1 MAKNT
6 KNTKKTTKKT
16 VKTTAKKA
24 ETTKKVPHLKVHDGA
39 DFFAHKHIINFLTET
54 DLYKFTQQ
62 QFYLHVRPNDRAKWE
77 FKCRTKGVNLA
88 PLCKRINEELDWL
101 CTLKFQQFE
110 LDWFKKQNYFA
121 HDYVEF
127 LEDFQLKRRH
137 IKCYTDKKN
146 TTLFVEAEGSQKN
159 VSPFE
164 IYVLHIVQALW
175 MADEEL
181 DWDKAKTNLDNEI
194 AKVNAATRAGIKF
207 TISDFSVRRTIS
219 SDWEDYMVGRMLAMC
234 PAFVGT
240 SNVYLAIKHN
250 CTAIGTFAHELDAT
264 YQGLSDVTIAN
275 AQKQKLTDW
284 ANEYDGK
291 LGIALSDNYGFK
303 SFLNDFGLKFAKLF
317 DGCRH
322 DSGDPIRWGEM
333 LIAHYKKLGI
343 DPTTKVACWSDSLD
357 IDKALAIAK
366 HFNGRIKIA
375 FGIGTYLGATVC
387 GTKKK
392 PLSMVM
398 KVVEVNGKPVVKLS
412 DSTGKTMCH
421 DEGYIE
427 YVKTVHNYKSID
439 DMTVEEIK
447 AMLPLFQDVKL
458 SDIYTPVGAQCKLLR
473 RSEMTAT
480 FLYKG
485 TNYG

>member
-1 MAKNT
+1 MATTKAKQIKKNDI
-6 KNTKKTTKKT
+6 KKQKQAKKVATTTTKK
-16 VKTTAKKA
+16 
-24 ETTKKVPHLKVHDGA
+24 PQRLKVHDGA
-39 DFFAHKHIINFLTET
+39 DFYAHKHIINFLTET

-62 QFYLHVRPNDRAKWE
+62 QFYTLKRSNDKAKWE

-101 CTLKFQQFE
+101 CTLKFQEWE
-110 LDWFKKQNYFA
+110 LNFFRHEDYFYN
-121 HDYVEF
+121 DYVEY
-127 LEDFQLKRRH
+127 LQDFQLKRRT
-137 IKCYTDKKN
+137 IKCFTDKKN
-146 TTLFVEAEGSQKN
+146 TTLFIEAEGYQKE
-159 VSPFE
+159 VSPWE

-181 DWDKAKTNLDNEI
+181 DWEKAKANLDNEI
-194 AKVNAATRAGIKF
+194 MKVNAATRAGIIF

-219 SDWEDYMVGRMLAMC
+219 SEWEDYMVGRMLAMC

-250 CTAIGTFAHELDAT
+250 CKAIGTFAHELDAT
-264 YQGLSDVTIAN
+264 YQGLNGLTIRE
-275 AQKQKLTDW
+275 AQKQKLRDW
-284 ANEYDGK
+284 ADVYDGR

-303 SFLNDFGLKFAKLF
+303 AFLEDFTLQFAKLF

-343 DPTTKVACWSDSLD
+343 DPRTKVACWSDSLD

-366 HFNGRIKIA
+366 HFNGRIRIA

-398 KVVEVNGKPVVKLS
+398 KVIEANGKPVTKLS
-412 DSTGKTMCH
+412 DSDGKQMCH
-421 DEGYIE
+421 DENYIQ
-427 YVKTVHNYKSID
+427 YVKSVFNYKSID
-439 DMTVEEIK
+439 TMTVEEILE
-447 AMLPLFQDVKL
+447 MLPDFKNVWL
-458 SDIYTPVGAQCKLLR
+458 SDIYKPNTEVV
-473 RSEMTAT
+473 
-480 FLYKG
+480 
-485 TNYG
+485 

>member
-1 MAKNT
+1 MAK
-6 KNTKKTTKKT
+6 KTKKKIS
-16 VKTTAKKA
+16 AKKIQTP
-24 ETTKKVPHLKVHDGA
+24 TTTPKPRGVKHHDGA
-39 DFFAHKHIINFLTET
+39 DFFGHKHIINFLTET

-62 QFYLHVRPNDRAKWE
+62 QFYLVKRSNDKAKWE

-88 PLCKRINEELDWL
+88 KLVDRVNEELDWL

-110 LDWFKKQNYFA
+110 LDWFKKQDYFYD
-121 HDYVEF
+121 DYVEY
-127 LEDFQLKRRH
+127 LQDFQLKRRQ
-137 IKCYTDKKN
+137 IKCYTDKKK
-146 TTLFVEAEGSQKN
+146 TTLFIEAEGYQKE

-175 MADEEL
+175 MADEQI

-194 AKVNAATRAGIKF
+194 AKVNAATRAGINF

-219 SDWEDYMVGRMLAMC
+219 SEWEEYMVVRMLAMC
-234 PAFVGT
+234 PAFIGT

-250 CTAIGTFAHELDAT
+250 CKAIGTFAHELDAT
-264 YQGLSDVTIAN
+264 YQGLNGLTIRE
-275 AQKQKLTDW
+275 AQRQKLRDW
-284 ANEYDGK
+284 ADVYDGR

-303 SFLNDFGLKFAKLF
+303 AFLEDFTLQFAKLF

-343 DPTTKVACWSDSLD
+343 DPRTKVACWSDSLD

-387 GTKKK
+387 GTKKT

-398 KVVEVNGKPVVKLS
+398 KVVEVNGRPVVKLS

-421 DEGYIE
+421 DEKYIE
-427 YVKTVHNYKSID
+427 YVREQYNYKSID
-439 DMTVEEIK
+439 DMTIEEILAK
-447 AMLPLFQDVKL
+447 LPDFKNVML
-458 SDIYTPVGAQCKLLR
+458 SDIYKPVNVA
-473 RSEMTAT
+473 A
-480 FLYKG
+480 
-485 TNYG
+485 

>member
-1 MAKNT
+1 MA
-6 KNTKKTTKKT
+6 TKKKLTKSEKKIEK
-16 VKTTAKKA
+16 VIKAKKA
-24 ETTKKVPHLKVHDGA
+24 EEQKVLNKPKRLKVHDGA
-39 DFFAHKHIINFLTET
+39 DFYAHKHVINFLTET

-62 QFYLHVRPNDRAKWE
+62 QFYKHKRSNDRAKWE

-88 PLCKRINEELDWL
+88 PLCDRINEELDWM

-110 LDWFKKQNYFA
+110 LDWFKKQNYFT

-137 IKCYTDKKN
+137 IKCYTDAKK
-146 TTLFVEAEGSQKN
+146 TTLFIEAEGSQTN
-159 VSPFE
+159 VSPWE

-175 MADEEL
+175 MNGEEI
-181 DWDKAKTNLDNEI
+181 DWDLAKANLDNEI

-219 SDWEDYMVGRMLAMC
+219 SEWEDYMVGRMLAMC

-264 YQGLSDVTIAN
+264 YQGLSNVTIAN

-284 ANEYDGK
+284 ADEYDGK

-333 LIAHYKKLGI
+333 LIAHYLKLGI
-343 DPTTKVACWSDSLD
+343 DPTTKVACWSDSLN

-387 GTKKK
+387 GTKRE

-398 KVVEVNGKPVVKLS
+398 KVVEVNGKPAVKLS

-421 DEGYIE
+421 DENYIE

-439 DMTVEEIK
+439 DMTADEIRV
-447 AMLPLFQDVKL
+447 MLPQFKDVRL
-458 SDIYTPVGAQCKLLR
+458 SDIYQEPLA
-473 RSEMTAT
+473 A
-480 FLYKG
+480 
-485 TNYG
+485 

>member
-1 MAKNT
+1 MA
-6 KNTKKTTKKT
+6 TKKKLTKSEKKIEKV
-16 VKTTAKKA
+16 VKANKA
-24 ETTKKVPHLKVHDGA
+24 EEQKVLSKPKKLKVHDGA
-39 DFFAHKHIINFLTET
+39 DFYAHKHVINFLTET

-62 QFYLHVRPNDRAKWE
+62 QFYKHKRSNDRAKWE

-88 PLCKRINEELDWL
+88 PLCDRINEELDWM

-110 LDWFKKQNYFA
+110 LDWFKKQNYFT

-137 IKCYTDKKN
+137 IKCYTDAKK
-146 TTLFVEAEGSQKN
+146 TTLFIEAEGSQTN
-159 VSPFE
+159 VSPWE

-175 MADEEL
+175 MNGEEI
-181 DWDKAKTNLDNEI
+181 DWDLAKANLDNEI

-219 SDWEDYMVGRMLAMC
+219 SEWEDYMVGRMLAMC

-264 YQGLSDVTIAN
+264 YQGLSNVTIAN

-284 ANEYDGK
+284 ADEYDGK

-333 LIAHYKKLGI
+333 LIAHYLKLGI
-343 DPTTKVACWSDSLD
+343 DPTTKVACWSDSLN

-387 GTKKK
+387 GTKRE

-398 KVVEVNGKPVVKLS
+398 KVVEVNGKPAVKLS
-412 DSTGKTMCH
+412 DSLGKCMCH
-421 DEGYIE
+421 DESHIE
-427 YVKTVHNYKSID
+427 YVKLVHNYKSID
-439 DMTVEEIK
+439 EMTADEIRV
-447 AMLPLFQDVKL
+447 MLPQFKDVRL
-458 SDIYTPVGAQCKLLR
+458 SDIYQEPLA
-473 RSEMTAT
+473 A
-480 FLYKG
+480 
-485 TNYG
+485 

>member
-1 MAKNT
+1 
-6 KNTKKTTKKT
+6 
-16 VKTTAKKA
+16 
-24 ETTKKVPHLKVHDGA
+24 
-39 DFFAHKHIINFLTET
+39 
-54 DLYKFTQQ
+54 
-62 QFYLHVRPNDRAKWE
+62 
-77 FKCRTKGVNLA
+77 
-88 PLCKRINEELDWL
+88 
-101 CTLKFQQFE
+101 
-110 LDWFKKQNYFA
+110 
-121 HDYVEF
+121 
-127 LEDFQLKRRH
+127 
-137 IKCYTDKKN
+137 
-146 TTLFVEAEGSQKN
+146 
-159 VSPFE
+159 
-164 IYVLHIVQALW
+164 

-207 TISDFSVRRTIS
+207 TVSDFSVRRAIS
-219 SDWEDYMVGRMLAMC
+219 SEWEDYMVGRMLAMC

-250 CTAIGTFAHELDAT
+250 CTAIGTFAHELDAV

-284 ANEYDGK
+284 ADEYDGK

-343 DPTTKVACWSDSLD
+343 DPTTKIACWSDSLD
-357 IDKALAIAK
+357 IDKALVIAK

-375 FGIGTYLGATVC
+375 FGIGTYLGATAC
-387 GTKKK
+387 GTKKE

-427 YVKTVHNYKSID
+427 YVRKVHNYKSID
-439 DMTVEEIK
+439 DMTVEEIT
-447 AMLPLFQDVKL
+447 AMLPDFKNVLL
-458 SDIYTPVGAQCKLLR
+458 NDIYK
-473 RSEMTAT
+473 
-480 FLYKG
+480 K
-485 TNYG
+485 

>member
-1 MAKNT
+1 MAKKLT
-6 KNTKKTTKKT
+6 KSEKKIERAIK
-16 VKTTAKKA
+16 AKKKA
-24 ETTKKVPHLKVHDGA
+24 IEEMEKSTPKKPTGIMVKDGA
-39 DFFAHKHIINFLTET
+39 DFYAHKHIINYLTET

-62 QFYLHVRPNDRAKWE
+62 QFYVHKRSNDRAKWE
-77 FKCRTKGVNLA
+77 FKLRSKGVNLA
-88 PLCKRINEELDWL
+88 PLCKRINEELDWM

-110 LDWFKKQNYFA
+110 LDWFKKQNYFT

-137 IKCYTDKKN
+137 IKCYTDAKN
-146 TTLFVEAEGSQKN
+146 TTLFIEAEGSQKN
-159 VSPFE
+159 VSPWE

-175 MADEEL
+175 MNGEEI
-181 DWDKAKTNLDNEI
+181 DWDKAKTNLDKEI

-219 SDWEDYMVGRMLAMC
+219 SEWEDYMVGRMLAMC

-264 YQGLSDVTIAN
+264 YQGLSNVTIEM

-284 ANEYDGK
+284 ADEYDGK

-303 SFLNDFGLKFAKLF
+303 AFLNDFGLKFAKLF

-366 HFNGRIKIA
+366 HFNGRIRIA

-387 GTKKK
+387 GTKRE

-412 DSTGKTMCH
+412 ETATKCMCH
-421 DEGYIE
+421 DENHIN
-427 YVKTVHNYKSID
+427 YVKMKYNYKSID
-439 DMTVEEIK
+439 EMTVEEILE
-447 AMLPLFQDVKL
+447 MLPDFKDVKL
-458 SDIYTPVGAQCKLLR
+458 SDIYHPAKA
-473 RSEMTAT
+473 S
-480 FLYKG
+480 
-485 TNYG
+485 

>member
-1 MAKNT
+1 MA
-6 KNTKKTTKKT
+6 TKKKLTKSEKKIEK
-16 VKTTAKKA
+16 VIKAKKA
-24 ETTKKVPHLKVHDGA
+24 EEQKVLSKPKRLKVHDGA
-39 DFFAHKHIINFLTET
+39 DFYAHKHVINFLTET

-62 QFYLHVRPNDRAKWE
+62 QFYKHKRSNDRAKWE

-88 PLCKRINEELDWL
+88 PLCDRINEELDWM

-110 LDWFKKQNYFA
+110 LDWFKKQNYFT

-137 IKCYTDKKN
+137 IKCYTDAKK
-146 TTLFVEAEGSQKN
+146 TTLFIEAEGSQTN
-159 VSPFE
+159 VSPWE

-175 MADEEL
+175 MNGEEI
-181 DWDKAKTNLDNEI
+181 DWDLAKANLDNEI

-219 SDWEDYMVGRMLAMC
+219 SEWEDYMVGRMLAMC

-264 YQGLSDVTIAN
+264 YQGLSNVTIAN

-284 ANEYDGK
+284 ADEYDGK

-333 LIAHYKKLGI
+333 LIAHYLKLGI
-343 DPTTKVACWSDSLD
+343 DPTTKVACWSDSLN

-387 GTKKK
+387 GTKRE

-398 KVVEVNGKPVVKLS
+398 KVVEVNGKPAVKLS

-421 DEGYIE
+421 DENYIE

-439 DMTVEEIK
+439 DMTADEIRV
-447 AMLPLFQDVKL
+447 MLPQFKDVRL
-458 SDIYTPVGAQCKLLR
+458 SDIYQEPLA
-473 RSEMTAT
+473 A
-480 FLYKG
+480 
-485 TNYG
+485 

>member
-1 MAKNT
+1 MAK
-6 KNTKKTTKKT
+6 KTPTKKT

-24 ETTKKVPHLKVHDGA
+24 ETKKKVSNLKIHDGA
-39 DFFAHKHIINFLTET
+39 DFFHYKHIINYLTET

-77 FKCRTKGVNLA
+77 FKCRSKGVNLA
-88 PLCKRINEELDWL
+88 PICKRINEELDWL

-110 LDWFKKQNYFA
+110 LDWFKKQNYFT

-146 TTLFVEAEGSQKN
+146 TTLFIEAEGSQKN

-164 IYVLHIVQALW
+164 IYVLHIIQALW
-175 MADEEL
+175 MENEEL

-194 AKVNAATRAGIKF
+194 TKVNAATRAGIKF

-219 SDWEDYMVGRMLAMC
+219 SEWEDYMVGRMLAMC
-234 PAFVGT
+234 PSFVGT

-343 DPTTKVACWSDSLD
+343 DPTTKIACWSDSLD

-375 FGIGTYLGATVC
+375 FGIGTYLGANVC
-387 GTKKK
+387 DTKKK

-398 KVVEVNGKPVVKLS
+398 KVVEVNGKPATKLS
-412 DSTGKTMCH
+412 DCSVKQMCH

-447 AMLPLFQDVKL
+447 DMLPLFQDVKL
-458 SDIYTPVGAQCKLLR
+458 SDIYTPVG
-473 RSEMTAT
+473 T
-480 FLYKG
+480 
-485 TNYG
+485 

>member
-1 MAKNT
+1 MAITKAKQIKKNDI
-6 KNTKKTTKKT
+6 KKQKQAKKVATTTTKKPT
-16 VKTTAKKA
+16 R
-24 ETTKKVPHLKVHDGA
+24 LKVHDGA
-39 DFFAHKHIINFLTET
+39 DFYAHKHIINYLTET

-62 QFYLHVRPNDRAKWE
+62 QFYVHRRPNDRAKWE

-101 CTLKFQQFE
+101 CSLKFQSWE
-110 LDWFKKQNYFA
+110 LDWFKKQDYFS

-137 IKCYTDKKN
+137 IKCFTDKKN

-181 DWDKAKTNLDNEI
+181 DWEKAKTNLDNEI
-194 AKVNAATRAGIKF
+194 MKVNAATRAGIIF

-250 CTAIGTFAHELDAT
+250 CKAIGTFAHELDAT
-264 YQGLSDVTIAN
+264 YQGLDSVPIAN

-284 ANEYDGK
+284 ADEYDGK

-303 SFLNDFGLKFAKLF
+303 SFLEDFGLKFAKLF

-343 DPTTKVACWSDSLD
+343 DPRSKVACWSDSLD

-412 DSTGKTMCH
+412 DSIGKTMCH
-421 DEGYIE
+421 DEGYIN
-427 YVKTVHNYKSID
+427 YVKSVYNYKSID
-439 DMTVEEIK
+439 DMTTEEIR
-447 AMLPLFQDVKL
+447 AMLPAFVDVWLK
-458 SDIYTPVGAQCKLLR
+458 DIYTPVGEA
-473 RSEMTAT
+473 A
-480 FLYKG
+480 
-485 TNYG
+485 

>member
-1 MAKNT
+1 MAITKAKQIKKN
-6 KNTKKTTKKT
+6 NIKKQKQ
-16 VKTTAKKA
+16 AKKVA
-24 ETTKKVPHLKVHDGA
+24 TTTTNKPQRLKVHDGA
-39 DFFAHKHIINFLTET
+39 DFYAHKHIINFLTET

-62 QFYLHVRPNDRAKWE
+62 QFYLLKRSEDEAKWE

-110 LDWFKKQNYFA
+110 LNWFAKQDYFTKKYR
-121 HDYVEF
+121 EF
-127 LEDFQLKRRH
+127 LEDFSLKRRH

-146 TTLFVEAEGSQKN
+146 TTLFIEAEGSQKY
-159 VSPFE
+159 VSPWE

-175 MADEEL
+175 MADEKL
-181 DWDKAKTNLDNEI
+181 DWDKAKENLDNEI
-194 AKVNAATRAGIKF
+194 VKINAATRAGIKF
-207 TISDFSVRRTIS
+207 TISDFSVRRTVS
-219 SDWEDYMVGRMLAMC
+219 SEWEDYMVGRMLAMC

-264 YQGLSDVTIAN
+264 YQGLADVTIEM

-284 ANEYDGK
+284 SDLYDGK

-303 SFLNDFGLKFAKLF
+303 AFLKDFGLKFAKLF

-398 KVVEVNGKPVVKLS
+398 KVVEVNGKPAVKLS
-412 DSTGKTMCH
+412 DSLGKCMCH
-421 DEGYIE
+421 DEAHIN
-427 YVKTVHNYKSID
+427 YVKMKYDYKSID

-447 AMLPLFQDVKL
+447 AILPLFQDVKL
-458 SDIYTPVGAQCKLLR
+458 SDIYTPVGEA
-473 RSEMTAT
+473 A
-480 FLYKG
+480 
-485 TNYG
+485 

>member
-101 CTLKFQQFE
+101 CSLKFQQFE

-175 MADEEL
+175 LADEEL

-219 SDWEDYMVGRMLAMC
+219 SEWEDYMVGRMLAMC

-264 YQGLSDVTIAN
+264 YQGLADVTIAN

-398 KVVEVNGKPVVKLS
+398 KVVEVNGKPAVKLS

-447 AMLPLFQDVKL
+447 LMLPLFQDVKL
-458 SDIYTPVGAQCKLLR
+458 SDIYTPVGA
-473 RSEMTAT
+473 
-480 FLYKG
+480 
-485 TNYG
+485 

>member
-1 MAKNT
+1 MA
-6 KNTKKTTKKT
+6 TKKKLTKSEKKIEKV
-16 VKTTAKKA
+16 VKAKKA
-24 ETTKKVPHLKVHDGA
+24 EEQKVLSKPKRLKVHDGA
-39 DFFAHKHIINFLTET
+39 DFYAHKHVINFLTET

-62 QFYLHVRPNDRAKWE
+62 QFYKHKRSNDRAKWE

-88 PLCKRINEELDWL
+88 PLCDRINEELDWM

-110 LDWFKKQNYFA
+110 LDWFKKQNYFT

-137 IKCYTDKKN
+137 IKCYTDAKK
-146 TTLFVEAEGSQKN
+146 TTLFIEAEGSQTN
-159 VSPFE
+159 VSPWE

-175 MADEEL
+175 MNGEEI
-181 DWDKAKTNLDNEI
+181 DWDLAKANLDNEI

-219 SDWEDYMVGRMLAMC
+219 SEWEDYMVGRMLAMC

-264 YQGLSDVTIAN
+264 YQGLSNVTIAN

-284 ANEYDGK
+284 ADEYDGK

-333 LIAHYKKLGI
+333 LIAHYLKLGI
-343 DPTTKVACWSDSLD
+343 DPTTKVACWSDSLN

-387 GTKKK
+387 GTKRE

-398 KVVEVNGKPVVKLS
+398 KVVEVNGKPAVKLS

-421 DEGYIE
+421 DENYIE

-439 DMTVEEIK
+439 EMTADEIRV
-447 AMLPLFQDVKL
+447 MLPQFKDVRL
-458 SDIYTPVGAQCKLLR
+458 SDIYQEPLA
-473 RSEMTAT
+473 A
-480 FLYKG
+480 
-485 TNYG
+485 